1 MQNTITKNNKETRRL
16 FIKTTTSVVGP
27 VHSAMATVVF
37 VGFVELEM
45 ISRAAVV
52 NVAASIRFRL
62 LAAVE
67 LQVPPRASVRPG
79 GSAGGCSAEP
89 MLPSFGGWQRKF
101 APWD

>member
-1 MQNTITKNNKETRRL
+1 
-16 FIKTTTSVVGP
+16 
-27 VHSAMATVVF
+27 MATVVF

-62 LAAVE
+62 PAVV
-67 LQVPPRASVRPG
+67 QVPRRPSVRPG
-79 GSAGGCSAEP
+79 GSAGGGSAEP

>member
-16 FIKTTTSVVGP
+16 FIKTTTSVVVP
-27 VHSAMATVVF
+27 VHFAMATVEF

-62 LAAVE
+62 LAVE
-67 LQVPPRASVRPG
+67 LQVPPRASARPG

-101 APWD
+101 ATWD